1 MSVSWLVFPIV
12 PEVTDWLQNQHGLTV
27 PQIESRWPTLDELLE
42 VLSGSGEPVVR
53 KGIFHSAG
61 NTVSS

>member
-12 PEVTDWLQNQHGLTV
+12 PEVAGWLRDRYALTV